1 MNIDELLKQLNL
13 SSKLN
18 SPWMIAIAVIIPAV
32 ILFTGWV
39 IKRRAAAG
47 RPTTAPKVMRY
58 LVLPTLVTHIFIRF
72 VMGVGGDEFITK
84 TTETILSLSFL
95 VFLFNAINYLF
106 FSEHNILTKEETIPK
121 LGRDVLNFALTMIFG
136 SVVLSSVWGIHLA
149 SLLAALGVGS
159 LVIGLALQEPLGN
172 LFTGISLLMAQP
184 FRKGDWI
191 QIGDEKG
198 KVKDFNW
205 RSVKIVNRNNVLV
218 VIPNNMIGKE
228 TIKNLSRP
236 SRVHAVLISIGF
248 SYSDNPAEVKEALLE
263 LAIAT
268 DGVLNVPAPQPLTL
282 SYDDFYIT
290 YGLKFYIRDFADE
303 IALKDRVMS
312 LLFDMAA
319 DKQFTIPFPIRDV
332 RMQQAD

>member
-1 MNIDELLKQLNL
+1 MDIEEFFN
-13 SSKLN
+13 KLY
-18 SPWMIAIAVIIPAV
+18 SPWMIAIAVIVPTV
-32 ILFTGWV
+32 ILVTGWV
-39 IKRRAAAG
+39 IKRRAVAG
-47 RPTTAPKVMRY
+47 KPTTAPKIMRY
-58 LVLPTLVTHIFIRF
+58 LVLPTLVTHIFVRF
-72 VMGVGGDEFITK
+72 VLGVGGDQIISK
-84 TTETILSLSFL
+84 ATETILSLSLL

-106 FSEHNILTKEETIPK
+106 FSENNVLTKKETIPK

-136 SVVLSSVWGIHLA
+136 SVVLSSVWGLNLG

-172 LFTGISLLMAQP
+172 LFNGISLLMAQP

-191 QIGDEKG
+191 EIGDEKG

-205 RSVKIVNRNNVLV
+205 RSVKIVNRNNELV
-218 VIPNNMIGKE
+218 VIPNNTVGKE

-248 SYSDNPAEVKEALLE
+248 SYSDPPAKVKEALLE
-263 LAIAT
+263 LALAT
-268 DGVLNVPAPQPLTL
+268 DGVLNKPAPQPLTL

-290 YGLKFYIRDFADE
+290 YGLKFFIRDFEDE
-303 IALKDRVMS
+303 IALKDLLMS
-312 LLFDMAA
+312 QFFNMAA

-332 RMQQAD
+332 RLQQAD

>member
-1 MNIDELLKQLNL
+1 MGIEELSN
-13 SSKLN
+13 KLN
-18 SPWMIAIAVIIPAV
+18 SPWMIAIAIIIPAV
-32 ILFTGWV
+32 ILITGWV

-58 LVLPTLVTHIFIRF
+58 LVLPTLVIHIFVRF
-72 VMGVGGDEFITK
+72 VLGVGGDQIITK
-84 TTETILSLSFL
+84 TTVTILSLSFL

-106 FSEHNILTKEETIPK
+106 FSEHNILTKNETIPK

-136 SVVLSSVWGIHLA
+136 SVVLSFVWGLNLG

-172 LFTGISLLMAQP
+172 LFNGISLLMAQP

-191 QIGDEKG
+191 EIGDEIG

-205 RSVKIVNRNNVLV
+205 RSVKIVNRNNEMV

-248 SYSDNPAEVKEALLE
+248 SYDDQPAKVKQALSE
-263 LAIAT
+263 LALAT
-268 DGVLNVPAPQPLTL
+268 EGVLNKPAPQPLTL

-290 YGLKFYIRDFADE
+290 YGLKCYIRDFADE
-303 IALKDRVMS
+303 IELRDRLMS
-312 LLFDMAA
+312 QLFDMAA

>member
-1 MNIDELLKQLNL
+1 MDIEELLKRLNL
-13 SSKLN
+13 SDKLN
-18 SPWMIAIAVIIPAV
+18 SPWMIAIAVIVPAV

-39 IKRRAAAG
+39 IKRREAAG

-72 VMGVGGDEFITK
+72 VMGVGGDQIITK
-84 TTETILSLSFL
+84 MTETILSLSFL

-121 LGRDVLNFALTMIFG
+121 LGRDVLNFGLTMVFG
-136 SVVLSSVWGIHLA
+136 SAVLSSVWGLNLG

-191 QIGDEKG
+191 EVGDEKG

-205 RSVKIVNRNNVLV
+205 RSVKIVNRNNELV
-218 VIPNNMIGKE
+218 VIPNNMIGKQ

-248 SYSDNPAEVKEALLE
+248 SYDDAPAKVKEAMLE
-263 LAIAT
+263 LALAT
-268 DGVLNVPAPQPLTL
+268 DGVLNTPMPQPLTL

-303 IALKDRVMS
+303 IALKDLLMS
-312 LLFDMAA
+312 RFFDMAA